1 MPAEQTCIR
10 SDVGGELDSVLGE
23 RVMTDDYLKEWH
35 VSLFECLTPE
45 TARSVYPSVLIA
57 WIVSDETYDVTERE
71 IQCVSEWVAGADV
84 HRLITG
90 TVAGDEAILAELAS
104 VAEACLPDLFLVN
117 ILTGLGVN
125 PDSLTEGERDCLRD
139 WYVGFDWSGFLTATS
154 QEDLSATFEVF
165 PGLIGCAPSIS
176 LTLLFPDLGLDPD
189 ALTDE
194 EMECLEDW
202 EAGLD
207 WDALIAAIAGGY
219 AGDDATLGLFE
230 DYYRIQDCAPDLFT
244 DADIGAGQSI
254 EAAIDHGGDVDLFEL
269 SADAGKSYQ
278 IDIALGTLGDSVL
291 TIYDADGSEVAYNDD
306 YGGGSASRI
315 IWEAPATGVYYVEVS
330 GFGLDHGL
338 LHADRGTPV
347 KGYSKTLCRLL
358 GLQAIEASSG
368 VSHSWPLQQTSP
380 TPPLILREPQHERPR
395 PRPSTLNPEWPLT
408 PLPPRLSK
416 CRASQSYH
424 LVNTAG
430 LI

>member
-10 SDVGGELDSVLGE
+10 SDVGSELDLVLGE

-35 VSLFECLTPE
+35 VSLFECLTSE
-45 TARSVYPSVLIA
+45 TARSVYLSVLIA

-71 IQCVSEWVAGADV
+71 IQCVSEWVSGADV

-104 VAEACLPDLFLVN
+104 VAEACFPDLFLVN

-254 EAAIDHGGDVDLFEL
+254 EATIDHGGDVDLFEL

-330 GFGLDHGL
+330 GFGLTTGS
-338 LHADRGTPV
+338 
-347 KGYSKTLCRLL
+347 YTLIV
-358 GLQAIEASSG
+358 A
-368 VSHSWPLQQTSP
+368 
-380 TPPLILREPQHERPR
+380 LR
-395 PRPSTLNPEWPLT
+395 
-408 PLPPRLSK
+408 
-416 CRASQSYH
+416 
-424 LVNTAG
+424 
-430 LI
+430 